1 MDFASKNPLTLDHIY
16 AIKNQGSRDA
26 NMSNAVKND
35 MLSQMKNAQNMPT
48 SASGAN
54 SQADGTVS
62 GDDQLFA
69 SLFGEELDND
79 NLFG

>member
-1 MDFASKNPLTLDHIY
+1 
-16 AIKNQGSRDA
+16 
-26 NMSNAVKND
+26 